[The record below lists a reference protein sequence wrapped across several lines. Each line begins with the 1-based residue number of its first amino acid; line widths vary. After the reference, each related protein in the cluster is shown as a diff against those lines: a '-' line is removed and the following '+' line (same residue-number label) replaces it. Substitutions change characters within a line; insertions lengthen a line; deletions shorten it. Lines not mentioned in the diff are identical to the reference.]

1 LAPVTGTVSIEEKNI
16 VISYE
21 EREEEE
27 YVVPFT
33 ASIRIEKGAH
43 VKAGDQLT
51 EGHVNPQDILRI
63 KGREAAQRYLV
74 DEIQKVYRSQGVNIN
89 DKHIEVIA
97 RRMLQKVRVD
107 TPGDTELLPGDLVD
121 RFTFEETN
129 ARVVAEG
136 GEAATA
142 QTALL
147 GITKAAL
154 NAESWLAAAS
164 FQETTRVLTEA
175 AINGKTDRL
184 VGLKENVII
193 GRLIPAQCLTP
204 EELQLTR
211 PPRKELTTQVLD
223 AGLLLDTRTEEPVAQ
238 IEPDAEIVAELERA
252 SEGEAETDAEVE
264 GEGEAETD
272 TEAEAE
278 AETEVE

>member
-1 LAPVTGTVSIEEKNI
+1 
-16 VISYE
+16 
-21 EREEEE
+21 
-27 YVVPFT
+27 
-33 ASIRIEKGAH
+33 
-43 VKAGDQLT
+43 
-51 EGHVNPQDILRI
+51 
-63 KGREAAQRYLV
+63 V
-74 DEIQKVYRSQGVNIN
+74 DEIQKVYRSQGVSIH

-107 TPGDTELLPGDLVD
+107 DSGDTELLPGDLVD
-121 RFTFEETN
+121 RFNFEETN

-147 GITKAAL
+147 GITKASL

-193 GRLIPAQCLTP
+193 GRLIPAQCLSP
-204 EELQLTR
+204 EELELTK
-211 PPRKELTTQVLD
+211 PPRKELTIQIVD
-223 AGLLLDTRTEEPVAQ
+223 AGLALATRTEEPLAQ
-238 IEPDAEIVAELERA
+238 VEPDAEIVAELERA
-252 SEGEAETDAEVE
+252 SEGEAKIDAEVE
-264 GEGEAETD
+264 GEGEVEAK
-272 TEAEAE
+272 TEAE
-278 AETEVE
+278 VESEPE

>member
-1 LAPVTGTVSIEEKNI
+1 
-16 VISYE
+16 
-21 EREEEE
+21 
-27 YVVPFT
+27 
-33 ASIRIEKGAH
+33 
-43 VKAGDQLT
+43 
-51 EGHVNPQDILRI
+51 
-63 KGREAAQRYLV
+63 
-74 DEIQKVYRSQGVNIN
+74 
-89 DKHIEVIA
+89 
-97 RRMLQKVRVD
+97 M
-107 TPGDTELLPGDLVD
+107 LPGDLVD

-193 GRLIPAQCLTP
+193 GRLIPAQCLSP
-204 EELQLTR
+204 EEL
-211 PPRKELTTQVLD
+211 ELTKPPQRELITQIVD
-223 AGLLLDTRTEEPVAQ
+223 AGLALDSRTEEPAPQ
-238 IEPDAEIVAELERA
+238 IGPDAEIVAELERA
-252 SEGEAETDAEVE
+252 TEGETDAEDEGEAEVA
-264 GEGEAETD
+264 
-272 TEAEAE
+272 AEAE
-278 AETEVE
+278 PETQAESAPE